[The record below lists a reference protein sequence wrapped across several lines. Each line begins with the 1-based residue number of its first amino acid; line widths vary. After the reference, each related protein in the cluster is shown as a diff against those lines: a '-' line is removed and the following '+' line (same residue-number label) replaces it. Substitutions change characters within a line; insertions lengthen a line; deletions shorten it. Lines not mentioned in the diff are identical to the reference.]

1 MIQERLAKLRELMKD
16 RGINAYLVPTA
27 DFHESEYVGDYF
39 KCRSFLSGFT
49 GSAGTLAVTMD
60 EAALWVDGRYF
71 VQAGNQLQGSGISMM
86 KMVFLNRKTTWWIMC
101 RRADVL
107 ALTEG
112 WSTALP
118 EKNWNEDL
126 LGKKPGLPVKKI
138 WWI

>member
-16 RGINAYLVPTA
+16 RGMDAYLVPTA

-86 KMVFLNRKTTWWIMC
+86 KMGEEGVPELE
-101 RRADVL
+101 DYLV

-126 LGKKPGLPVKKI
+126 PGKKPGLPMKKI